1 MYSSPSHETG
11 GPVVSAPVGP
21 SPVEE
26 LPSPVVSGGRVV
38 PGEVVPVVVVE
49 EEEEEEEEELPDSE
63 PGRPVL
69 ESPASPVEVDSV
81 FEDVEVADGGSEKQA
96 QASATPSSE
105 TTERQTTASP

>member
-26 LPSPVVSGGRVV
+26 LPIPVVSGGRVV
-38 PGEVVPVVVVE
+38 PDDVVLLVVVVE
-49 EEEEEEEEELPDSE
+49 EELPDSD
-63 PGRPVL
+63 PARPVL
-69 ESPASPVEVDSV
+69 ESSASPVEVDSV

>member
-38 PGEVVPVVVVE
+38 PGEVVPVVVV
-49 EEEEEEEEELPDSE
+49 EEEEEELPDSE